1 MKRSHLSGQKL
12 FLYAAAV
19 CILLAVFMLYGRGD
33 FLFTLANQVWG
44 CF

>member
-1 MKRSHLSGQKL
+1 MKPSHLSGQKIL
-12 FLYAAAV
+12 LYGVAV
-19 CILLAVFMLYGRGD
+19 CILLAVFMLYGRSD

>member
-1 MKRSHLSGQKL
+1 MHHPSGRKL
-12 FLYAAAV
+12 LLYGIAV
-19 CILLAVFMLYGRGD
+19 GVLLGVFALYGRSD